1 MRLQQFTCLLVSGL
15 ILGSSAVAAR
25 TVKLIARCS
34 HIRLENAEL
43 RLENNEIRAGTA
55 GGTILQASQAGAS
68 LGLGINEQGQL
79 IEARADDN
87 GNRDPQSSLTTQNI
101 ADLNLNNRFV
111 AVPDDSGYKIFV
123 SSPNTPSNAV
133 PIKLQIV
140 PNEDTNDNFEFPQRD
155 RTNPL
160 VEKSINKFVQNVLAE
175 AALSSISP
183 AATTSIEASADT
195 PSTLSNPVGT
205 GSYYEVATTNPVPQT
220 VGSPSNLSVSPLAP
234 DNATLNGPPNVSV
247 ISPSPLTTGA
257 GVTSSKYSGKPGIRT
272 VTIVQKSCHTVSSKE
287 GPRPTGVRPGGGAGA
302 EVSPEPVLTN
312 AGSKGQFSACYTAGA
327 IGFLAAFLLVI

>member
-1 MRLQQFTCLLVSGL
+1 MKLQQFTCLFVSGL
-15 ILGSSAVAAR
+15 VFGSSTVAAR
-25 TVKLIARCS
+25 TVKLVASCS

-43 RLENNEIRAGTA
+43 RLENNEIRAGTT
-55 GGTILQASQAGAS
+55 GRTIFQASQAGAS

-79 IEARADDN
+79 IEAGGGDN
-87 GNRDPQSSLTTQNI
+87 GNIDLQSSLTTQNI
-101 ADLNLNNRFV
+101 ADLNLNNLFV

-123 SSPNTPSNAV
+123 SSPNSPSDAV

-140 PNEDTNDNFEFPQRD
+140 PNEDTNDNVEFQQRG

-160 VEKSINKFVQNVLAE
+160 VEKSINRFVQNFLAE
-175 AALSSISP
+175 AALSSIPP
-183 AATTSIEASADT
+183 ATTTSIGASADA
-195 PSTLSNPVGT
+195 PSTVSNPVGT
-205 GSYYEVATTNPVPQT
+205 RSYYEVATTNPLPQT

-234 DNATLNGPPNVSV
+234 YNATLSGPPNVSV

-257 GVTSSKYSGKPGIRT
+257 GVASSKYSGRSGIRT
-272 VTIVQKSCHTVSSKE
+272 VTIVEKSCHSVSSKE
-287 GPRPTGVRPGGGAGA
+287 GPRPTGLRPGGGAGA

-312 AGSKGQFSACYTAGA
+312 AASKGQFSAWYTAGA